1 MGKTLV
7 IIPAYNE
14 EGNIESTLV
23 ALQNTCPEVDYVVIN
38 DASTDNTENVLKQR
52 NANYISLPLNLGIG
66 GGVQTGYL
74 YAVEKGYDIAIQMD
88 GDGQHLPE
96 YIKNMVDVI
105 TKDQADVVIGSRFI
119 NREGFQSSASRRLGI
134 KTLSSIAKL
143 LCGCRVKD
151 ITSGYRAVNKKYIK
165 IFSEEYAQDYP
176 EPEALVQASL
186 LGARIMEIPVIM
198 KERISG
204 NSSITIAKSV
214 YYMIKVS
221 LALLLQKISWNGRM

>member
-14 EGNIESTLV
+14 EGNIDSTLV

-165 IFSEEYAQDYP
+165 IFSEEYAQEYP

>member
-1 MGKTLV
+1 MQKILV

-14 EGNIESTLV
+14 EGNIESTLT
-23 ALQNTCPEVDYVVIN
+23 ALKDAYPWADYVVIN
-38 DASTDNTENVLKQR
+38 DASTDNTENLLKQY
-52 NANYISLPLNLGIG
+52 NANYITLPLNLGIG

-74 YAVEKGYDIAIQMD
+74 YAVERGYDIAIQMD

-96 YIKNMVDVI
+96 YIENMVDAI
-105 TKDQADVVIGSRFI
+105 TKDKADVVIGSRFI

-134 KTLSSIAKL
+134 KTLSCIAKL

-176 EPEALVQASL
+176 EPEALVRASL
-186 LGARIMEIPVIM
+186 LGARIMEIPVVM
-198 KERISG
+198 KERASG

-221 LALLLQKISWNGRM
+221 LALLLQKISWDGRK